1 MPDWKAFFNPKFPYL
16 VIGVIFLAAAV
27 VSTCAGKTIA
37 RFHGWVCRA
46 KEPNE
51 FWQVVVIYYLAAVF
65 GIVIYLRSVFP
76 GPIFHPELWL
86 NMSALTK

>member
-1 MPDWKAFFNPKFPYL
+1 MPDLDSLLNPKFIYGI
-16 VIGVIFLAAAV
+16 IGVIFLAAAV

-37 RFHGWVCRA
+37 RYSGWVHRA

-65 GIVIYLRSVFP
+65 GIVIYLRSIFP

-86 NMSALTK
+86 QLK